1 MSHQIAAL
9 QKRAVLVWIAVAS
22 LLMASV
28 TPLLI
33 SSSTVEAA
41 NVTNRAI
48 HISDSVAGATDV
60 NYEVE
65 FEIATT
71 GVVSTLVLQY
81 CDDSPIIGDSTCA
94 DARSFDWNE
103 AGLAITNQNG
113 TNTTGTVGDA
123 GVTDW
128 VVDAST
134 DTNGLVLTTATA
146 ASLTAGDIVT
156 LTLGGGGGSDGVTNP
171 TTANSAFYVRIHTY
185 SGGVSTVPCTASGP
199 NCDTGNDF
207 DFDNASLGNVD
218 DGGVALSTAS
228 QLNINARVQEVL
240 TFTVGTDAAAD
251 NCAVLAGDTID
262 MGVLDSSGSINHASV
277 DPTTDTNVGCAEV
290 TTNASGGV
298 QIFYIGDDLKVGSAV
313 CSGSTDDDAGTAS
326 DVDQCINRDSDAD
339 AGSSTVIVGAD
350 EQWGIGVSNEGT
362 NAVANITS
370 NLNAENAYDID
381 TAEEYSFTP
390 NSATQIASSTTVV
403 NQETIEIDAA
413 GTASITTP
421 TGLYSTTLT
430 FIATA
435 TF

>member
-1 MSHQIAAL
+1 MSNYFATRQDRMALIWVTVVTLMISVLLPMIAPAPA
-9 QKRAVLVWIAVAS
+9 R
-22 LLMASV
+22 
-28 TPLLI
+28 
-33 SSSTVEAA
+33 AA

-48 HISDSVAGATDV
+48 HLSDSVAGATDV
-60 NYEVE
+60 SYEVE

-103 AGLAITNQNG
+103 AGLVISNQNG
-113 TNTTGTVGDA
+113 TNTTGTIGDA

-128 VVDAST
+128 VVDDST
-134 DTNGLVLTTATA
+134 DSNGLVLTTATA

-156 LTLGGGGGSDGVTNP
+156 FTLGSSGGSDGVTNP

-185 SGGVSTVPCTASGP
+185 SGGLSTVPCTTGST
-199 NCDTGNDF
+199 CDGAGTDF

-240 TFTVGTDAAAD
+240 TFTIGTDAAAD
-251 NCAVLAGDTID
+251 DCATLAGDTID
-262 MGVLDSSGSINHASV
+262 LGVLDSAGGINHASV
-277 DPTTDTNVGCAEV
+277 DPSSDTNVGCGEV
-290 TTNASGGV
+290 TTNASGGL
-298 QIFYIGDDLKVGSAV
+298 QIFYIGDDLKVGSVA
-313 CSGSTDDDAGTAS
+313 CSGSTDDDGGAAS